1 MLMYDLVGMAVV
13 AKCLCCQQ
21 VQCFL
26 ETHVAPDMTLA
37 QWFGCGETKV
47 DIIPTLDH
55 PDVPVVEETYT
66 VSVWNEMRQCVA
78 LCNVANCIIQVYSI
92 GMNCQLK
99 YWDEINFCYL
109 IIAEILPTYL
119 SRKYPN
125 LKNSAD
131 WLPGAFS
138 CLQVCFS

>member
-1 MLMYDLVGMAVV
+1 MLMYDLVEMAVV

-55 PDVPVVEETYT
+55 LYEHVVEDTCT
-66 VSVWNEMRQCVA
+66 QS
-78 LCNVANCIIQVYSI
+78 LC
-92 GMNCQLK
+92 GMK
-99 YWDEINFCYL
+99 
-109 IIAEILPTYL
+109 
-119 SRKYPN
+119 
-125 LKNSAD
+125 
-131 WLPGAFS
+131 
-138 CLQVCFS
+138 